1 MQLKA
6 AQQAQQHMAEVQHK
20 RHCKRAVLRGWQQFV
35 LYRQDKCTNP
45 EGLGK
50 QQLALLHQVQERKR
64 LLLLCQVQT
73 AWWRLSDRAVAAQ
86 QKAQTMAAGRQ
97 QRVQQRALHV
107 LQMNVLLAAHK
118 RQLQLKADQQHE
130 RWLLRSCWGTWQ
142 ATIKEATAARSQ
154 VALRTQHQL
163 WQVLLRWQV
172 LSTSLTAAKLQ
183 ESQLTALQAGWLT
196 RTASSKLFAA
206 WRIAVLT
213 ASRGRALHDNEQL
226 QQQVAELQVEL
237 LGEQQQQVAS
247 MAGLKG
253 QVEQLQQ
260 QLKDALASKAEL
272 QVKLLGEQQQQVASM
287 ADLKGQV
294 EQLQQ
299 QLKDALAS
307 KAELQVKLLGEQQQQ
322 VASMADHKGQVEQLQ
337 QQLKDALASKAE
349 LQVKLL
355 GEQQQQ
361 VAGMADLK
369 GQVEQLQQQ
378 LKDALASKAE
388 LQGVSHH
395 MFHAVPQLLMWHY
408 RWHCI
413 VACPLLSKPSSTHS
427 TVEAGHANGT

>member
-163 WQVLLRWQV
+163 WQVL
-172 LSTSLTAAKLQ
+172 STSLTAAKLQ

-272 QVKLLGEQQQQVASM
+272 QVKLLGEQQQQVA
-287 ADLKGQV
+287 
-294 EQLQQ
+294 
-299 QLKDALAS
+299 
-307 KAELQVKLLGEQQQQ
+307 
-322 VASMADHKGQVEQLQ
+322 
-337 QQLKDALASKAE
+337 
-349 LQVKLL
+349 
-355 GEQQQQ
+355 
-361 VAGMADLK
+361 GMADLK